1 MKITDPRRRAEVAAD
16 IRELGAPQPFRLHGD
31 GRHTAAVATKKPKA
45 NLAGALAEAR
55 YLDWME
61 ERRRI
66 GSE

>member
-1 MKITDPRRRAEVAAD
+1 MKINDSRRRAEVAAD

-31 GRHTAAVATKKPKA
+31 GRHTAKVATKKPKA

-55 YLDWME
+55 FRDWIE
-61 ERRRI
+61 GRRRI